1 MCQYAPGAVYA
12 GAGNPGATLHG
23 GMTMIRDEAIE
34 EIRERRRKL
43 LKEEYGGS
51 IDRFFDAAE
60 EWQKKHPERIV
71 HPHRHIELRK
81 AS

>member
-1 MCQYAPGAVYA
+1 
-12 GAGNPGATLHG
+12 
-23 GMTMIRDEAIE
+23 MIRDEAIE

-51 IDRFFDAAE
+51 IDRFFDDADK
-60 EWQKKHPERIV
+60 WQKEHPTQVVHPERV
-71 HPHRHIELRK
+71 RELRN